1 MVLHGIAWNCMV
13 LQRKVAL
20 MQQKG
25 GQLDM
30 VGLVA
35 GWGVQLS
42 KQFYLARLPSVSI
55 FWQFCCVARVYHIY
69 RVL

>member
-1 MVLHGIAWNCMV
+1 MV
-13 LQRKVAL
+13 LQSKVAL

-25 GQLDM
+25 PGQLDM

-35 GWGVQLS
+35 GWGDQAVLS
-42 KQFYLARLPSVSI
+42 CSSSNLSVSI

-69 RVL
+69 RAL